1 MLRPYQIVLGTA
13 LLLALCGG
21 SQSQQPSPTPRIES
35 QPPQNQT
42 AQPNQPT
49 ADNQRGTENAPF
61 IVKII
66 PSSETEQK
74 PATDQSKESNIAT
87 TDDKIGRFTELL
99 FYATAALAGIG
110 LLQLLVFGWQGIQLR
125 NAVKAS
131 RDEFLASHRPKIRIK
146 HLVLAKDIL
155 PQEPIIVHLTC
166 VNHGTSEA
174 TLSEIGIK
182 YFVVRPDRMLPPP
195 TGIDAIPNLGIVG
208 GRLPCGY
215 NWETKCI
222 NANRILTQQEHDDIQ
237 MERAKLYCVGFV
249 SYHDDAKRLR
259 ITGFCRVLTFPP
271 DQVAFQS
278 NSRFRRFR
286 DTDYEYED

>member
-1 MLRPYQIVLGTA
+1 MLRLCQIALGIA
-13 LLLALCGG
+13 LLLALPDN
-21 SQSQQPSPTPRIES
+21 SQSQQPSPSPGGEG
-35 QPPQNQT
+35 QPPQSQS
-42 AQPNQPT
+42 AQP
-49 ADNQRGTENAPF
+49 AKESESNQRGTENAPF
-61 IVKII
+61 IVKIL
-66 PSSETEQK
+66 PAPETKQEPAASNRDEFDKASSDK
-74 PATDQSKESNIAT
+74 KIA
-87 TDDKIGRFTELL
+87 DFTELL
-99 FYATAALAGIG
+99 FWATVALSVIAAF
-110 LLQLLVFGWQGIQLR
+110 QLFVFSWQGIQLR

-146 HLVLAKDIL
+146 HLVFAKEIL

-182 YFVVRPDRMLPPP
+182 YFVVPDKLLPPP

-222 NANRILTQQEHDDIQ
+222 NANKILTQQDHDDIQ

-259 ITGFCRVLTFPP
+259 ITGFCRVLTFQPG
-271 DQVAFQS
+271 QLAFQS

-286 DTDYEYED
+286 DPDYEYED